1 MHLSLSRFKPAI
13 GLNDQSLDELFALE
27 FMFRMIYLAIQNR
40 KSKKKTCVS
49 NDSYERRSIF
59 VEVMARV
66 QNLLSDERKKLGLK
80 GPKMDTS
87 IYTRHN
93 EATHHAIVEAC
104 GPPNILGAPIE
115 AERPENSPNGVKNGP
130 SLVVAAITNE
140 RQI

>member
-1 MHLSLSRFKPAI
+1 
-13 GLNDQSLDELFALE
+13 
-27 FMFRMIYLAIQNR
+27 
-40 KSKKKTCVS
+40 
-49 NDSYERRSIF
+49 
-59 VEVMARV
+59 MATV

-93 EATHHAIVEAC
+93 EANHHAIVEAC

-115 AERPENSPNGVKNGP
+115 AEQEPRLLLLASPGPENSPNGVRNGP